1 MSVRSVSDPVVVEKL
16 ALARVLRVDAKD
28 IEYLDAAP
36 AGDIRDL
43 RLQVMEL
50 ITSANSAGMRRIA
63 STSTIIPPI
72 IAARIA
78 VRSGS
83 SLFAAR
89 MAVAMD
95 AARAAEVGRR
105 LPVTML
111 ADIAMDLDPITG
123 ATLIGGLPNDLLKEV
138 VAELSVREK
147 WLTLAEFAEQ
157 EFSEAQ
163 FDAVVEGLS
172 PIALLRSGYLIY
184 KEDVL
189 RRLVGRMPQ
198 PTIDAL
204 IDAASAH
211 DAWAELLHTVEAMGE
226 NAGTYARQVA
236 SDLTPGTRA
245 RAAAAKA
252 AEGLAD
258 RYRLFDEKA
267 PEA

>member
-1 MSVRSVSDPVVVEKL
+1 MSVRSVVDPVVVEKL
-16 ALARVLRVDAKD
+16 ALARVLRVDPKD

-43 RLQVMEL
+43 RLQIMEL
-50 ITSANSAGMRRIA
+50 ITSANAAGMQRIA
-63 STSTIIPPI
+63 SISTIIPPA

-111 ADIAMDLDPITG
+111 ADIAMDLDPGTG
-123 ATLIGGLPNDLLKEV
+123 ATLIGGLPDDLLVDV

-157 EFSEAQ
+157 EFSETQ
-163 FDAVVEGLS
+163 FDAVVKGLS
-172 PIALLRSGYLIY
+172 PIALLRSGHLIY
-184 KEDVL
+184 KEEVL
-189 RRLVGRMPQ
+189 RRLVRRMPR
-198 PTIDAL
+198 PTIDTL
-204 IDAASAH
+204 FDAAATH
-211 DAWAELLHTVEAMGE
+211 DAWAELLHTVEAMDQD
-226 NAGTYARQVA
+226 AGTYARQTA
-236 SDLTPGTRA
+236 ARLAPPIRA

-258 RYRLFDEKA
+258 SYRLFDEKVSGA
-267 PEA
+267 